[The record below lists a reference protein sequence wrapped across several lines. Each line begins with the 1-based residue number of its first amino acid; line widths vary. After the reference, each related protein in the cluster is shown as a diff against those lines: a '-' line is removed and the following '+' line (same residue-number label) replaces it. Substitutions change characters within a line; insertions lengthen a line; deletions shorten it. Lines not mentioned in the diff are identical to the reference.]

1 MIFKEYPKFSI
12 GNDKL
17 LHLVVS
23 TIDAKQLQE
32 LSCKV
37 LQGTNLLSVLNM
49 IRLNISTCNYTMHDH
64 LINIYITLDSC
75 YD

>member
-1 MIFKEYPKFSI
+1 MVYKEYPKFSI

-17 LHLVVS
+17 LHLIVS

-37 LQGTNLLSVLNM
+37 LQGILYYCFTKRTFVVEIIKKNLLQVN
-49 IRLNISTCNYTMHDH
+49 
-64 LINIYITLDSC
+64 
-75 YD
+75 